1 MDDLSILFD
10 HQAFEMQKFGGISR
24 YIYELMRNLPIRT
37 KLSLR
42 VSTNYYLKSD
52 SEYMTG
58 IYLPERPY
66 KWVKGLVKKMNR
78 NHSIDLLMEGSYS
91 LFHPTYYHPYFI
103 PYLKGTPYVVTVHDM
118 NYELFPQYFGNA
130 EKVIAW
136 KKETIVNATR
146 IIAISNNTKRDLI
159 RLLGGSPEKIDVIYH
174 GITQVKTTY
183 YGLKLPER
191 YVLYVG
197 DRGGYKN
204 FFRFL
209 EAFQQLASLDKHL
222 YLICTGKFLNAYEW
236 VKIENLGLKHRF
248 IYMRANELELGQ
260 LYKQALLFVYPS
272 MYEGFGIPIL
282 EAYLNGCPVALSD
295 ASCFP
300 EIAGE
305 AGAYFD
311 PNDKESMIETIH
323 KLLIDQECRIRLI
336 EEGNKR
342 LPRYTW
348 EETVRKTLNTYEV
361 ALQQAD
367 RT

>member
-1 MDDLSILFD
+1 MSDLSILFD

-24 YIYELMRNLPIRT
+24 YIYELMRNLPI
-37 KLSLR
+37 KSELSLR
-42 VSTNYYLKSD
+42 VSTNYYLQNNSK
-52 SEYMTG
+52 YRRG

-66 KWVKGLVKKMNR
+66 KWIKGIAKKINK
-78 NHSIDLLMEGSYS
+78 NHSIKLLSEGSYP

-103 PYLKGTPYVVTVHDM
+103 PYLKGVPYVITVHDM
-118 NYELFPQYFGNA
+118 NYELFPQYFSNA

-146 IIAISNNTKRDLI
+146 IIAISNNTKRDLV
-159 RLLGGSPEKIDVIYH
+159 RLLGVSPNKIDVIYH
-174 GITQVKTTY
+174 GITQVRTNY
-183 YGLKLPER
+183 CGLKLPER

-209 EAFQQLASLDKHL
+209 DAFRQLASLDKSL

-236 VKIENLGLKHRF
+236 MKIEELGLKRQF
-248 IYMRANELELGQ
+248 IYKRANELELGQ

-323 KLLIDQECRIRLI
+323 KLLIDQDCRYRLI
-336 EEGNKR
+336 EEGKKR
-342 LPRYTW
+342 LPKYTW
-348 EETVRKTLNTYEV
+348 EETVRKTLNTYETV
-361 ALQQAD
+361 LQ
-367 RT
+367 